1 MNVEKETFDNKLFY
15 PTILV
20 PATSKYGGKVGDQR
34 QEHLIIKTSI
44 LDRTS
49 SNPPNSFESSL
60 TVSRFL
66 WILVTIALYCH

>member
-1 MNVEKETFDNKLFY
+1 MNVEKETFVNYFNLQYWDCL
-15 PTILV
+15 
-20 PATSKYGGKVGDQR
+20 SKYGGKVGDQR

-60 TVSRFL
+60 TVSRLL
-66 WILVTIALYCH
+66 WTLVTIALYCH